1 MKTFFK
7 NAKDKYEKIT
17 APEELKLRVK
27 ARFKKKN
34 FTSAKII
41 GTVATFLIV
50 PIIGVNVSP
59 VFAENLS
66 NLPKMQAVVK
76 ILTGG
81 KYTFDENNYHAK
93 IDVPEITELG
103 NSEVEE
109 SINDEIQ
116 EMAKRLINDF
126 KDDVVDMK
134 EKGFDG
140 HLSVES
146 GYEILTNNDNV
157 LAFDV
162 WVVNAVGSSLTTH
175 KFYNIDKQTK
185 SLIVLSDFIKNE
197 ETTQKVNEYIKAE
210 ISKRQDPDNG
220 IIYFENDFKGISKE
234 QGFYVNNDGNL
245 VIVFEKYSIAPGS
258 IGSPEFVIPNEIL
271 N

>member
-7 NAKDKYEKIT
+7 NAKDTYEKIT
-17 APEELKLRVK
+17 APEELKSRVK